1 MNGSNKHRFLSGAS
15 NRFREGAWVWAIVL
29 LGLIG
34 MQGGCTRLPNDEQ
47 LTQQIQSKLNQD
59 SGLQG
64 KSLTVETS
72 GGVVTLSG
80 TVDDEVQGTA
90 AARYA
95 STTPGVKQIVNNLQI
110 AAGLSDALPAAQVSK
125 VPVPAVGGPESK
137 PRTSVSRERANS
149 RSSDRRSSK
158 PRAVYADSSGT
169 AMSAESKGGDTPGT
183 QDAPTAREIPPAEPE
198 RLNIEAGTGVAV
210 RLVEAVDSETA
221 EVGQTFHATLD
232 SPLQSDWKVAIP
244 AGSDVE
250 GHVVDVK
257 SAGKFAGRSQLV
269 LQLDRISA
277 GGRSYNIRTDQYRRQ
292 ANSRSTNTAEKVG
305 TGAAIGAIIGA
316 LAGGGKGA
324 GIGAAAGAGVGGGVQ
339 AVSTGQQ
346 IRLASETVLNFTLK
360 SPVTVIQVEQGS
372 ESLRPKLD
380 TPK

>member
-1 MNGSNKHRFLSGAS
+1 MNGLNKSRFLAGAWM
-15 NRFREGAWVWAIVL
+15 RFRAGTWVWAIFLV
-29 LGLIG
+29 GLIG
-34 MQGGCTRLPNDEQ
+34 MQGGCTRLPNDGQ
-47 LTQQIQSKLNQD
+47 LTQQIQSKLDQD

-80 TVDDEVQGTA
+80 TVDDEAQRTA
-90 AARYA
+90 ATRYA

-110 AAGLSDALPAAQVSK
+110 AAGLSDALPGAQVSK
-125 VPVPAVGGPESK
+125 VPVPALGVPDSK
-137 PRTSVSRERANS
+137 PRTNGRRKHTNS

-158 PRAVYADSSGT
+158 PRAIYADSSGT
-169 AMSAESKGGDTPGT
+169 AVSAESKSGYTPGT
-183 QDAPTAREIPPAEPE
+183 QDVPTVREIPPPEPKK
-198 RLNIEAGTGVAV
+198 LTIEAGTGVAV

-250 GHVVDVK
+250 GHIVDVK
-257 SAGKFAGRSQLV
+257 SAGKFAGQSQLL

-277 GGRSYNIRTDQYRRQ
+277 AGKSYNIRTDQYRRQ

-305 TGAAIGAIIGA
+305 TGAAIGAMIGA
-316 LAGGGKGA
+316 LTGGGKGA

-339 AVSTGQQ
+339 AVSKGQQ
-346 IRLASETVLNFTLK
+346 IKLASETVLNFTLK

-372 ESLRPKLD
+372 ESLRLKLD